1 MCSCRPTEW
10 PFYFGFIL
18 PFLGVYIFNWI
29 FFVLIMISICRH
41 TRETNIL
48 KENTSKEKT
57 LTENIRGLK
66 VNFIIA
72 LSLAVVLGLGWGFG
86 LVATS
91 SNVVE
96 LTFTLQIIFGVFVGS
111 QGVLI
116 FILHGV
122 RNEDFRKFWAGFVPA
137 LRKRFPR
144 DTISSERGQ
153 IKLLRFNRGSGT
165 DSVTFGNGSGNRNES
180 IALSDHSSIPQKTD
194 LTKRHSSSVT
204 FVSEG
209 SSVVQSPIDSVF
221 ETDFEMFSNLIPS
234 VEPSRMKRNESK
246 QTVQAN
252 STAGTTSLPM
262 KRNKSYQ
269 LHTVQVNSSAGGP
282 GPQYEE
288 ISPGNGGTTKC
299 SLPMKRNE
307 SYELHTVKANS
318 SAGGPGPQYEQILPG
333 TTNLQ
338 MKHYKSYQ
346 LIQRSSTAA
355 VGNPPRY
362 EEVTL
367 AGTNAMVI
375 ANVAMKAN
383 ECYRTVKAER

>member
-137 LRKRFPR
+137 LRKRLPR
-144 DTISSERGQ
+144 DTVSSERGQ
-153 IKLLRFNRGSGT
+153 IKLRRFNRGSGT
-165 DSVTFGNGSGNRNES
+165 DSVTFSNGSGNRNES

-194 LTKRHSSSVT
+194 LSKRHSSSVT

-209 SSVVQSPIDSVF
+209 SSVVQSPTDSVF

-252 STAGTTSLPM
+252 SSAGTTSLPV

-269 LHTVQVNSSAGGP
+269 LHTVQ
-282 GPQYEE
+282 
-288 ISPGNGGTTKC
+288 
-299 SLPMKRNE
+299 
-307 SYELHTVKANS
+307 ANS
-318 SAGGPGPQYEQILPG
+318 SAGGPGPQYKQILLG

-355 VGNPPRY
+355 VGNPPQY

-367 AGTNAMVI
+367 AGENAMVI
-375 ANVAMKAN
+375 A
-383 ECYRTVKAER
+383 T